1 MTISKNQFQ
10 SPSSA
15 AKPSAKFTLNLLWGI
30 ITVPALVIV
39 LFILTKGVM
48 SDSFH
53 KFDLA
58 VTDTVRSVASPSF
71 TEFVTIIT
79 HLASSHII
87 IPIALVL
94 AAVLAFILKR
104 RWDAMSLFIALIGSS
119 LFNEVMKHL
128 IQRARPADW
137 EHWVQASGYSFP
149 SGHSMVSMSFYGMLG
164 YIIWLHLKEQGKP
177 AAYVLV
183 LTLLLIVCI
192 GLSRIYLGVHF
203 VTDVIAG
210 YAAGAA
216 WLLACIYAMQW
227 LKGRGGN
234 SITS

>member
-10 SPSSA
+10 SSSSA
-15 AKPSAKFTLNLLWGI
+15 AAPAAKFTLNLLWGAV
-30 ITVPALVIV
+30 TVPALAII
-39 LFILTKGVM
+39 LFILTRGVM

-58 VTDTVRSVASPSF
+58 VTDTVRSAASPSL
-71 TEFVTIIT
+71 TKLVTLIT

-87 IPIALVL
+87 IPIALLL
-94 AAVLAFILKR
+94 AAVLAFVFKR
-104 RWDAMSLFIALIGSS
+104 RWDAISLAIALIGSS

-128 IQRARPADW
+128 IQRARPAW
-137 EHWVQASGYSFP
+137 EHWVHASGYSFP

-183 LTLLLIVCI
+183 LTLLLIICI

-203 VTDVIAG
+203 VTDVLAG
-210 YAAGAA
+210 YAAGAV

-234 SITS
+234 PITS